1 MARNVWDEPID
12 KNIPWDGNEETNN
25 LPVRGRRV
33 EEFLKGTLNSKIG
46 VLFYDTTNNRYLAFA
61 DEQERDKY
69 IADPTQTDLVL
80 GTFDAPFNYTAE
92 INLAS
97 KSYNA
102 VFIGSS
108 GHYIDF
114 TFDVKNK
121 QGAST
126 GESVIVKY
134 TFMRGSNKREVS
146 EIKPFGSA
154 VHFNIDK
161 YLAEGTN
168 TIIVSITGQNTLAAT
183 SVAITYEVVNLQLND
198 MLDISKVY
206 DLTSGS
212 AQLEVPYTI
221 SGYGTKIVE
230 WYIDGEML
238 DYVRA
243 EDEIVESNTTRT
255 KHITLSN
262 LSQGVHSLQ
271 FRAYTT
277 VNGELFYTSTL
288 YRDLIV
294 YTGVKSDMIIAIA
307 TSIPSEYGVLGSD
320 DKVALYDMVQYVP
333 YTLRFA
339 TYSPANTSN
348 VEVQVRVDD
357 SLKASLNSNN
367 GIENS
372 VVIVPTTS
380 GTKSVKITA
389 GNTIYEV
396 DAEVAPTTMNIQE
409 ITNGLV
415 IDFVASEKTNNSS
428 DRDVWEY
435 GDYKGTLTGFAWN
448 NASGW
453 VNNRLE
459 MTAGST
465 LEINYA
471 PLSNTPT
478 SLGKTIEIEWST
490 KNVKDDNAVICDLRN
505 ANGVGIVIY
514 ATKVSMTSADGVTIE
529 TEYKSDE
536 NVRIAFVINRSTGS
550 TYQRMSFIYANGILS
565 RGDKWALTDSY
576 TSDALLKFQA
586 TNDAEVSLK
595 SIRIYDDA
603 LSSDNVLNNY
613 ILYRDTVE
621 EMMEVYDR
629 NDIYEENRDIFSPT
643 KMSSRLPVMI
653 VTGDI
658 PTLENTSDKD
668 TQITVDIEYT
678 NLQDP
683 TRSFKMVGAA
693 MRPQGTSSMGYPK
706 KNFRIY
712 TQKLDTTI
720 VYDASGN
727 VVANKLYSFK
737 QGAQP
742 VNCWCLKADYAESSG
757 THNTGIA
764 RLWNEALYNAQIDGE
779 YKLRTEA
786 QRIAAASGYEYDVRT
801 TIDGF
806 PILLF
811 YRPSANDDV
820 IFIGKYNFNNDKS
833 TESVFGFEGIPNF
846 DNTYM
851 QCWEVLN
858 NGNPLALFTTTENFD
873 TMWSEA
879 FESRYPDTKTPDITG
894 LKAFATWM
902 STVSQEDFAT
912 EKWEH
917 MDVYKMAAYWVYLM
931 RHAGADQFVKNAMFT
946 SEDGQHYYYILY
958 DNDTINGLINTGH
971 LTIKPTDTRQTVD
984 ASGSYVFAG
993 HDSRLWNMLEADAE
1007 FVDIVAKVD
1016 NALYSAGISYDN
1028 TIRIFDEEQADKWV
1042 EKVYNQDATYKYISP
1057 YVDKGID
1064 NLFMLQGKRDLHRR
1078 WWLAKRFAIYDAKY
1092 VSGQYK
1098 SLSIEL
1104 KCING
1109 TPAGQQF
1116 TVTAGYP
1123 IDYGYG
1129 INNLPR
1135 EYGVPLE
1142 IGESHTFSTSEVV
1155 NLGDPIRIYGAPN
1168 IAALDLSPMA
1178 SRLAVVTISNVYE
1191 KALGTRLTKLIV
1203 GSSGVSN
1210 TQVSEISGLR
1220 QATLLDYLDVQG
1232 MQALTSLD
1240 LSAQL
1245 YFKTL
1250 KAHNTNI
1257 ASVTFAKGAPVERLE
1272 LPSSMRVLSLE
1283 QLPLLDGANI
1293 VMENMS
1299 NVQYMAI
1306 RNCPNVSNDFDFV
1319 YNWYSSKTTPD
1330 AQSTLIVDNIV
1341 WENVDKDEFYNLVQL
1356 KVNGGT
1362 FDLKG
1367 RVSIPN
1373 ATLTSIRQLKAIL
1386 GETAFYPESDF
1397 YIEVPPVIEISAS
1410 TNSIWEKE
1418 SLQLEYE
1425 LYPVLSGDVVFSVV
1439 NGRKGCSVD
1448 ASSGLITTT
1457 ETALDT
1463 STITIRATFTSDDG
1477 KVVIH
1482 DDYSVEVKRLIY
1494 PTAISISGA
1503 VDPFV
1508 SQEYIWSTTTDGVNG
1523 EYTVEWAL
1531 QGNITDYVQIGSSD
1545 SRKCTL
1551 ELKGTP
1557 PDTAGGVLQV
1567 YIKRKFDSTQVV
1579 STIFNLNHVVEW
1591 PKNVFID
1598 GSSNPIDNPTYTLSQ
1613 NNPTVTGE
1621 YYGTWELSG
1630 VTDYL
1635 SISTSN
1641 TDSCTLKIDRMP
1653 MTTIDGKLRLVLYK
1667 AYNDAVIADTFIGL
1681 SAYKE
1686 GVIITDWSNAPI
1698 QTSLYSAGLVANE
1711 TYTLKSEAEA
1721 ITAAQLQPSTAQ
1733 TTSVF
1738 YAQRTNI
1745 KSFDEFRYFTGV
1757 IKVLQRT
1764 FQGCNA
1770 MASITLP
1777 NSVTELENYAFQGCS
1792 ALTNI
1797 TFSTTL
1803 LQLGSSTFAACSSL
1817 VSVTLPTGFR
1827 TIGSNTFI
1835 DCSSLETLYIP
1846 ASTSIIGGNVFMNC
1860 GKLNIVVDANNQT
1873 FKSVDGVL
1881 FNKAGSKLIEYAK
1894 DAIQPQY
1901 EVPEGVTYVGNY
1913 AFYNRKGMTYI
1924 KFPSTLTRLGN
1935 DVISMCSNL
1944 KTLRFDGRTAP
1955 SLDNASV
1962 FGAANNAYTGRNTY
1976 NTGVNKLYLSQLT
1989 ATGFEEGL
1997 WLDPLQNASK
2007 CGFSIHGKLVIN
2019 SNRSDATFSVSYTA
2033 EDGTAHSVTLT
2044 SGVSYLDDIKY
2055 GTSVTITPRPLTG
2068 YTWEKDSETITYSA
2082 TSNSVTLNA
2091 YVYPSGVT
2099 ISGDSKVLGGNTA
2112 TYTASISPDNV
2123 EVDVTYTWSISGS
2136 SNASISSSSGNSC
2149 TITTNSVEE
2158 EETCTLTC
2166 VVKSVD
2172 NRVTIQKELVVNIE
2186 PYTNFVTAVFDVP
2199 NTSSTI
2205 KISGLAASNI
2215 TYMEIDGVPT
2225 TVTTAYKFSSTGLHT
2240 VKYTLTTLASA
2251 FDACEYLHSVDFSE
2265 CDGSV
2270 YNSFYRTFHNCTK
2283 LTTIIYGK
2291 CIFPNVTTLAYAFY
2305 VCEKLTTM
2313 DLSPFDGANIN
2324 NLSYA
2329 FTQCKALAQIDLSP
2343 LSHGTITELAY
2354 TFASCFSLVEIDL
2367 SCLNVKATR
2376 LARTFYGCDVLE
2388 RVVLG
2393 RFNTITALD
2402 RTFQFSQ
2409 SLKTIIF
2416 PISTAPSPNVY
2427 TFGNTTSGYVG
2438 YNTRSTGENK
2448 FYIPADATGY
2458 DTGYWLDPLQNSEKC
2473 GFTLEKTL

>member
-12 KNIPWDGNEETNN
+12 KNIPWDGNEDTNN
-25 LPVRGRRV
+25 LPVRGSRV
-33 EEFLKGTLNSKIG
+33 EEFLKGSLNSKIG

-61 DEQERDKY
+61 DEEERDKY

-97 KSYNA
+97 KTYNA

-168 TIIVSITGQNTLAAT
+168 TIIVSVTGQNTLAAT

-206 DLTSGS
+206 DLTSGT
-212 AQLEVPYTI
+212 AQLEVPYSI

-288 YRDLIV
+288 YRDIIV

-307 TSIPSEYGVLGSD
+307 TSIPSEYGIIGSD
-320 DKVALYDMVQYVP
+320 GKVALYDMVQYVP

-339 TYSPANTSN
+339 TYSPSNTSN
-348 VEVQVRVDD
+348 VEVKVKVDN
-357 SLKASLNSNN
+357 SVKATLNSNN

-380 GTKSVKITA
+380 GTKSVEIA
-389 GNTIYEV
+389 ASNTKYEIE
-396 DAEVAPTTMNIQE
+396 AEVAPTTMNIQE

-415 IDFVASEKTNNSS
+415 MDFVASEKTNNSS

-435 GDYKGTLTGFAWN
+435 GDYKGTLSGFAWN

-453 VNNRLE
+453 ANNRLE
-459 MTAGST
+459 MTSGAT
-465 LEINYA
+465 FEINYA

-490 KNVKDDNAVICDLRN
+490 KNVKDDNAIICDLRN
-505 ANGVGIVIY
+505 SNGVGIVIH

-550 TYQRMSFIYANGILS
+550 THQRMSFIYANGILS

-586 TNDAEVSLK
+586 TEGAEVSLK

-603 LSSDNVLNNY
+603 LSSDNILNNY

-629 NDIYEENRDIFSPT
+629 NDVYEENRDIFSPS

-683 TRSFKMVGAA
+683 SRSFKMVGAA

-712 TQKLDTTI
+712 TQKLDTTV
-720 VYDASGN
+720 VYDATGN
-727 VVANKLYSFK
+727 VVADKLYSFK

-833 TESVFGFEGIPNF
+833 TESVFGFKGIPNF
-846 DNTYM
+846 DNTHM

-894 LKAFATWM
+894 LKAFAQWM
-902 STVSQEDFAT
+902 STVSQANFAT
-912 EKWEH
+912 EKWAH

-946 SEDGQHYYYILY
+946 SEDGEHFYYILY

-1007 FVDIVAKVD
+1007 FINIVAKVD

-1109 TPAGQQF
+1109 TRAGQEF

-1135 EYGVPLE
+1135 RFGVPLE
-1142 IGESHTFSTSEVV
+1142 IGESYTFSTSEVV

-1168 IAALDLSPMA
+1168 IAELDLSKMA
-1178 SRLAVVTISNVYE
+1178 NRLAVVTISNVYE
-1191 KALGTRLTKLIV
+1191 KALGTRLTKLVV
-1203 GSSGVSN
+1203 GSPTAN
-1210 TQVSEISGLR
+1210 NWQVNEISGLR
-1220 QATLLDYLDVQG
+1220 QALMLDYLDVQG

-1250 KAHNTNI
+1250 KAHNSSI

-1272 LPSSMRVLSLE
+1272 LPATMRVLSLE
-1283 QLPLLDGANI
+1283 QLPLLDSSNI
-1293 VMENMS
+1293 IMENIA
-1299 NVQYMAI
+1299 NVQYI
-1306 RNCPNVSNDFDFV
+1306 IVNSCPNISNDFEFIN
-1319 YNWYSSKTTPD
+1319 NWYKTKNYEDKQCSLTM
-1330 AQSTLIVDNIV
+1330 DNLS
-1341 WENVDKDEFYNLVQL
+1341 WNVETASDFIDILALKTYNALS
-1356 KVNGGT
+1356 
-1362 FDLKG
+1362 LKG
-1367 RVSIPN
+1367 IVVIPN
-1373 ATLTSIRQLKAIL
+1373 ITIEQIYEIRDIL
-1386 GETAFYPESDF
+1386 GETAFNPNAELYIDVPTTLHITSEADTMLDGSSLQFTSFVYPIVNGSYTWTVSGREGASIDNNGLLVVNETGLNDSNVVVNVEFTSIDGSVLNASTKVLVHKRIYPEVGS
-1397 YIEVPPVIEISAS
+1397 V
-1410 TNSIWEKE
+1410 SII
-1418 SLQLEYE
+1418 
-1425 LYPVLSGDVVFSVV
+1425 GDV
-1439 NGRKGCSVD
+1439 NPTKGD
-1448 ASSGLITTT
+1448 NTYT
-1457 ETALDT
+1457 
-1463 STITIRATFTSDDG
+1463 
-1477 KVVIH
+1477 
-1482 DDYSVEVKRLIY
+1482 
-1494 PTAISISGA
+1494 
-1503 VDPFV
+1503 
-1508 SQEYIWSTTTDGVNG
+1508 WSTTTTDVNG
-1523 EYTVEWAL
+1523 EYYAEWAL
-1531 QGNITDYVQIGSSD
+1531 SGDITTIVEIASQDTNS
-1545 SRKCTL
+1545 CTMSIL
-1551 ELKGTP
+1551 NSPIDITSGTLILTLK
-1557 PDTAGGVLQV
+1557 
-1567 YIKRKFDSTQVV
+1567 KRVDN
-1579 STIFNLNHVVEW
+1579 STILVATKALESMIEGAVIS
-1591 PKNVFID
+1591 KT
-1598 GSSNPIDNPTYTLSQ
+1598 SNPAVQ
-1613 NNPTVTGE
+1613 
-1621 YYGTWELSG
+1621 
-1630 VTDYL
+1630 
-1635 SISTSN
+1635 
-1641 TDSCTLKIDRMP
+1641 KA
-1653 MTTIDGKLRLVLYK
+1653 LY
-1667 AYNDAVIADTFIGL
+1667 D
-1681 SAYKE
+1681 
-1686 GVIITDWSNAPI
+1686 
-1698 QTSLYSAGLVANE
+1698 AGLVANE
-1711 TYTLKSEAEA
+1711 NYSLQEEVEK
-1721 ITAAQLQPSTAQ
+1721 ITADQLQPSTSYS
-1733 TTSVF
+1733 TSIF
-1738 YAQRTNI
+1738 YSQISKI
-1745 KSFDEFRYFTGV
+1745 KNFDEFKYFTGV
-1757 IKVLQRT
+1757 TEIKNYT
-1764 FQGCNA
+1764 FGTTSSYDSYA
-1770 MASITLP
+1770 ISSITLP
-1777 NSVTELENYAFQGCS
+1777 PTLTKIGNNAFAYSQ
-1792 ALTNI
+1792 LTNI
-1797 TFSTTL
+1797 
-1803 LQLGSSTFAACSSL
+1803 
-1817 VSVTLPTGFR
+1817 V
-1827 TIGSNTFI
+1827 I
-1835 DCSSLETLYIP
+1835 
-1846 ASTSIIGGNVFMNC
+1846 
-1860 GKLNIVVDANNQT
+1860 
-1873 FKSVDGVL
+1873 
-1881 FNKAGSKLIEYAK
+1881 
-1894 DAIQPQY
+1894 
-1901 EVPEGVTYVGNY
+1901 PEGVTSIGREC
-1913 AFYNRKGMTYI
+1913 FY
-1924 KFPSTLTRLGN
+1924 
-1935 DVISMCSNL
+1935 
-1944 KTLRFDGRTAP
+1944 
-1955 SLDNASV
+1955 
-1962 FGAANNAYTGRNTY
+1962 
-1976 NTGVNKLYLSQLT
+1976 
-1989 ATGFEEGL
+1989 
-1997 WLDPLQNASK
+1997 
-2007 CGFSIHGKLVIN
+2007 
-2019 SNRSDATFSVSYTA
+2019 
-2033 EDGTAHSVTLT
+2033 
-2044 SGVSYLDDIKY
+2044 
-2055 GTSVTITPRPLTG
+2055 
-2068 YTWEKDSETITYSA
+2068 
-2082 TSNSVTLNA
+2082 
-2091 YVYPSGVT
+2091 
-2099 ISGDSKVLGGNTA
+2099 
-2112 TYTASISPDNV
+2112 
-2123 EVDVTYTWSISGS
+2123 
-2136 SNASISSSSGNSC
+2136 
-2149 TITTNSVEE
+2149 
-2158 EETCTLTC
+2158 
-2166 VVKSVD
+2166 
-2172 NRVTIQKELVVNIE
+2172 
-2186 PYTNFVTAVFDVP
+2186 
-2199 NTSSTI
+2199 
-2205 KISGLAASNI
+2205 
-2215 TYMEIDGVPT
+2215 
-2225 TVTTAYKFSSTGLHT
+2225 
-2240 VKYTLTTLASA
+2240 
-2251 FDACEYLHSVDFSE
+2251 
-2265 CDGSV
+2265 
-2270 YNSFYRTFHNCTK
+2270 NCTK
-2283 LTTIIYGK
+2283 LTDITLPMSMSSFGQNAVSYSAIIRVHIQDDYLESYCK
-2291 CIFPNVTTLAYAFY
+2291 LSIQYENQSIFPAGNKAMFY
-2305 VCEKLTTM
+2305 VDGNPINHLVIPESISKIGNSNFANYGGDSV
-2313 DLSPFDGANIN
+2313 DLGSH
-2324 NLSYA
+2324 NLSI
-2329 FTQCKALAQIDLSP
+2329 K
-2343 LSHGTITELAY
+2343 
-2354 TFASCFSLVEIDL
+2354 
-2367 SCLNVKATR
+2367 
-2376 LARTFYGCDVLE
+2376 YGVFE
-2388 RVVLG
+2388 
-2393 RFNTITALD
+2393 NSNI
-2402 RTFQFSQ
+2402 
-2409 SLKTIIF
+2409 KTIIGGSNTTIYGSGNF
-2416 PISTAPSPNVY
+2416 NGVDDNIKLPNANFALLKHLYKERVKPFYYSSGNYHNPVDVNIGENTFTTISPWVYSDGSTSKTLPIVNTGVVQDYTDILKIGGASITISSNKPDSQFKIDYVNIDSGENATMVVDGAGTYIIPMKTLSYTVTGITNYEGLVSQSVKSTSSTCTCDYIEKTDIYIQHIDGTLYTTDEWTDGGYANNQANGVAVVSMNTSFVIAKGNASSSNIVWGGYGKLITDIGTFSSSSTAIVDFDGENNTTKIIEQLSGYTDSASVTGAPAAESCVAYVFPNGKTGYLGALGQWKVAYNNQTAVNSAMSLIGGAGLYTSYYWASTQADSNYSWVFNGLSNSPNQRAKITV
-2427 TFGNTTSGYVG
+2427 
-2438 YNTRSTGENK
+2438 
-2448 FYIPADATGY
+2448 
-2458 DTGYWLDPLQNSEKC
+2458 NSVRAFC
-2473 GFTLEKTL
+2473 ALT